1 MKTTRHWL
9 IPVALTALLAGCAT
23 TDDAIDDAEMAEID
37 QAAAAEART
46 GDDGNGESEGSGADA
61 TGATGAS
68 GVSGEPLEDPDSP
81 LSDRVIYFEYDS
93 STLSDDA
100 MALIEVHGEYLADN
114 GDRQMLVEGHTDERG
129 AREYNLALGERRA
142 ESVKQA
148 LLISGADDEQ
158 VETVSYGEESPAVSG
173 GGESAWSEN
182 RRAALVYER

>member
-1 MKTTRHWL
+1 MKPIRYWL
-9 IPVALTALLAGCAT
+9 IPLALTALLAGCAT

-37 QAAAAEART
+37 QAAAAEAET
-46 GDDGNGESEGSGADA
+46 GGDGANSNGADA
-61 TGATGAS
+61 AGATDAT

-93 STLSDDA
+93 STLSDEA
-100 MALIEVHGEYLADN
+100 MTLIEAHGEYLADN
-114 GDRQMLVEGHTDERG
+114 GNRQMLVEGHTDERG

-148 LLISGADDEQ
+148 LLIAGADEEQ
-158 VETVSYGEESPAVSG
+158 IEIVSYGEESPAVSG
-173 GGESAWSEN
+173 SGESVWSEN

>member
-1 MKTTRHWL
+1 MKPTRHWL
-9 IPVALTALLAGCAT
+9 IPVVLTALLTGCAT

-37 QAAAAEART
+37 QAAAAEGRT
-46 GDDGNGESEGSGADA
+46 NGDGADSDGGGADA
-61 TGATGAS
+61 SGATGAA

-100 MALIEVHGEYLADN
+100 MALIEAHAEYLADN
-114 GDRQMLVEGHTDERG
+114 GDRRMLVEGHTDERG

-148 LLISGADDEQ
+148 LLISGADDGQ

-173 GGESAWSEN
+173 SGESVWSQN